1 MDKQSPTTTSLN
13 GSTIYIDGENLLYGI
28 VDVLV
33 KNNLIKERAELLKF
47 DLISLFLEAVKN
59 DNPPIDVRYYGTK
72 LHLVKDMGEE
82 AQTQSQKMV
91 DQKKEWDKWLAAQ
104 KIEFITAGN
113 LKARQKKDGVV
124 FVEKGVDVRI
134 AVDMV
139 VQAYET
145 KNTHFVIVSS
155 DSDVI
160 PALRVIKNQGHK
172 ITYVGYKNM
181 LNKAIVAHADST
193 ITYSKSDIINSYKS
207 SNK

>member
-1 MDKQSPTTTSLN
+1 MNPTNT
-13 GSTIYIDGENLLYGI
+13 TIYIDGENLLYGI

-33 KNNLIKERAELLKF
+33 KAQLIKERAELIKF

-59 DNPPIDVRYYGTK
+59 DKPPINVRYYGTK
-72 LHLVKDMGEE
+72 LHVIKDMGEE
-82 AQTQSQKMV
+82 ALEQSQKMF
-91 DQKKEWDKWLAAQ
+91 DQKVEWDKWLKTQ

-113 LKARQKKDGVV
+113 LKARQKKEGVV
-124 FVEKGVDVRI
+124 FVEKGVDVTI

-139 VQAYET
+139 VQAYES
-145 KNTHFVIVSS
+145 KSTHFVVVSS

-160 PALRVIKNQGHK
+160 PALRVIKERGHK

-181 LNKAIVAHADST
+181 LNKAIVAHADNT
-193 ITYSKSDIINSYKS
+193 ITYSKDDIIKSYKS

>member
-1 MDKQSPTTTSLN
+1 
-13 GSTIYIDGENLLYGI
+13 
-28 VDVLV
+28 
-33 KNNLIKERAELLKF
+33 
-47 DLISLFLEAVKN
+47 
-59 DNPPIDVRYYGTK
+59 
-72 LHLVKDMGEE
+72 MGEE
-82 AQTQSQKMV
+82 AKEQSQKMV
-91 DQKKEWDKWLAAQ
+91 DHKKEWDKWLETQ
-104 KIEFITAGN
+104 KIDFITAGN

-160 PALRVIKNQGHK
+160 PALRVIKKQSHK

-181 LNKAIVAHADST
+181 LNKAIVAHADNT
-193 ITYSKSDIINSYKS
+193 IAYSKEEIIKSYKS
-207 SNK
+207 ANK

>member
-1 MDKQSPTTTSLN
+1 MKPN
-13 GSTIYIDGENLLYGI
+13 GTTIYIDGENLLYGI

-33 KNNLIKERAELLKF
+33 KNNLIKERAELIKF

-72 LHLVKDMGEE
+72 VHVVKDMGDE
-82 AQTQSQKMV
+82 AKEQSQKMV
-91 DQKKEWDKWLAAQ
+91 DHKKEWDKWLETQ
-104 KIEFITAGN
+104 KIQFITAGN
-113 LKARQKKDGVV
+113 LKARQKKDGVL
-124 FVEKGVDVRI
+124 FVEKGVDVTL

-139 VQAYET
+139 MQAYEA

-160 PALRVIKNQGHK
+160 PALRAIKKQGHK

-181 LNKAIVAHADST
+181 LNKAIVAHADNT
-193 ITYSKSDIINSYKS
+193 ITYSKNDIINSYKS
-207 SNK
+207 TNK